1 MEMTHTYHVIDTYV
15 LHGLAHTC
23 QSSDTYVSFQASHIR
38 IWNEVDSAF
47 AEILALALSSA
58 SMRLF
63 PSVPINIELLI

>member
-1 MEMTHTYHVIDTYV
+1 MGMTHTYHVIDTYV

-47 AEILALALSSA
+47 AEILALTLSSA
-58 SMRLF
+58 SMRLL
-63 PSVPINIELLI
+63 PSVPINIEL

>member
-15 LHGLAHTC
+15 LQGLAHTC

-58 SMRLF
+58 SMRLL
-63 PSVPINIELLI
+63 PSVPINLGL

>member
-1 MEMTHTYHVIDTYV
+1 MEMTHTYHVINTYV

-47 AEILALALSSA
+47 AEILA
-58 SMRLF
+58 
-63 PSVPINIELLI
+63 

>member
-15 LHGLAHTC
+15 LHGLAHTY
-23 QSSDTYVSFQASHIR
+23 QSSDTYVSFQAPHIR

-58 SMRLF
+58 SMRLL
-63 PSVPINIELLI
+63 PSVPINLGL

>member
-15 LHGLAHTC
+15 LQGLAHTC
-23 QSSDTYVSFQASHIR
+23 QSSDTYVPFQASHIR

-47 AEILALALSSA
+47 AEILALTLSSA

-63 PSVPINIELLI
+63 PSVPINLGL